1 MSNRTL
7 SPDAF
12 YWFCDDD
19 EDISRYR
26 PGEYHPVKLG
36 DCFSSFPVDHLSNPS
51 SLAPRYRVL
60 HKLGYGSYA
69 TIWLARDLLPPGCVY
84 GISFSMTHI

>member
-19 EDISRYR
+19 SEDITRYR
-26 PGEYHPVKLG
+26 LGEYHPVKLG
-36 DCFSSFPVDHLSNPS
+36 DCFSTIPPS
-51 SLAPRYRVL
+51 SSMPRYRVL
-60 HKLGYGSYA
+60 QKLGYGSYA

-84 GISFSMTHI
+84 GFFF